1 MTPRERV
8 QLALSHRKPDRVPR
22 YEIFLPG
29 YVEQWRRQR
38 GGDAP
43 ANIYDDYANVDI
55 GTVLAM
61 QEGPFVSRMRREEGD
76 GDMYFE
82 HDSWG
87 RAQKFSRSGTFF
99 EVLETALSNKTDL
112 DTLRFEEPWTEERIE
127 YYRQWEAR
135 SHDRFCPVSG
145 VMGLFMSSYYLR
157 GEFELLI
164 DLKEDEAFCRALADR
179 VAAFLTPAGEK
190 TLDVTGTWD
199 TALWVYDELGNNQ
212 SSMISPETF
221 ERVYLEPYRTMIGRW
236 KEQGLKNV
244 ILHCDGNCL
253 PLVDLLIEAGFTG
266 IQGNNPSA
274 GMTVPDMKAKY
285 GDRLALIGGM
295 CNIHVLTKGDHHE
308 IERQA
313 EAILDV
319 ARDGGVIIGTHS
331 IDSDIP
337 VEHYDFYYETVNR
350 LDRAT

>member
-1 MTPRERV
+1 MTPRQRV
-8 QLALSHRKPDRVPR
+8 QHALSHQRPDRVPR

-29 YVEQWRRQR
+29 YDEQWRKQR
-38 GGDAP
+38 GDGAP
-43 ANIYDDYANVDI
+43 ADIYDDYPNIDV

-61 QEGPFVSRMRREEGD
+61 QEGPFVSRSRQEEGD
-76 GDMYFE
+76 GDTYYT

-87 RAQKFSRSGTFF
+87 RVQKCSRSGTFF
-99 EVLETALSNKTDL
+99 QVLETALPNKSDL
-112 DTLRFEEPWTEERIE
+112 DAAVFEEPWTDERIE
-127 YYRQWEAR
+127 LYKQWERR

-164 DLKEDEAFCRALADR
+164 DLKEDEAFCRNLAER
-179 VAAFLTPAGEK
+179 VASHITPAAEK
-190 TLDVTGTWD
+190 ALDITNTWD
-199 TALWVYDELGNNQ
+199 TALWVYDELGNNH
-212 SSMISPETF
+212 SSIISPDTF
-221 ERVYLEPYRTMIGRW
+221 ERVYLNAYRTMIGRW
-236 KEQGLKNV
+236 KQRGLRNV

-274 GMTVPDMKAKY
+274 GMTIPAMKAKY
-285 GDRLALIGGM
+285 GRRLALIGGM
-295 CNIHVLTKGDHHE
+295 CNIHVLTRGDHRE

-313 EAILDV
+313 TEIVEA
-319 ARDGGVIIGTHS
+319 ARDGGVLIGAHS

-337 VEHYDFYYETVNR
+337 VEHYNYYYETVNR
-350 LDRAT
+350 LDQQR